1 MLTNLLIE
9 AITILVEVQLMGLR
23 KDYYFKFK
31 DTQLIVA
38 EHETKFWHV
47 ASSSLLPH
55 QPSLFGLILINTNSF
70 SCEWSFLEYFKEQ
83 LAWNWEW
90 EQLE

>member
-38 EHETKFWHV
+38 EHETKF
-47 ASSSLLPH
+47 
-55 QPSLFGLILINTNSF
+55 
-70 SCEWSFLEYFKEQ
+70 
-83 LAWNWEW
+83 
-90 EQLE
+90 